1 MADKYGVNPLGGD
14 IKAAAGSVGPVRMM
28 YCLRW
33 KDPFSVAHC
42 VDTIQT
48 LTDRFGDL
56 ALARPMRVERYE
68 AGTELTYD
76 ITGVASRASGTMT
89 VAIEKFVGGGFAG
102 QVYRVEL
109 KSLDCDA
116 GEIPSL
122 VVGEKYAMKILIP
135 PSAGSNAF
143 RNLIYG
149 IGFQAPFSLQV
160 NPTAARAGALWQT
173 LIRRAAR
180 MRFGTAAAVTEI
192 HATFIDQTL
201 GSCGEISEWI
211 DGRVWQFETDDHLE
225 TRKAW
230 NVGDS
235 VDGQESKEYLSKKTF
250 MGGIVRLLHEMGAA
264 ELARQYEWWTCKSQ
278 PNTLKRHGHDADP
291 AEGLTAV
298 DFRAG
303 LALLPFLPMSPGD
316 IPLIFKGLARG
327 SLVQFDRPNLKKLKA
342 FVAANA
348 EHFSDMDHVV
358 EDLVAAEGVYRNSMP
373 DITHNHVRLLYSPTL
388 WRTMLDTTV
397 EGWRI
402 RGITD
407 EKTSASL
414 AASRPATLGFGVIRR
429 LPALAGI
436 VGAICVGLAVFSKD
450 HSWPTALV
458 GILTAVIGGRL
469 GRLVGSLIGRGDTRR
484 HVGSILT
491 SVKYFARAF
500 KGHVIEQA
508 ISWHRGGRLSAEQ
521 ALALARHPSRYFIHR
536 PLSFLPIF
544 LHKLLTD
551 RLYAKQTG
559 YFIFVRPIR
568 LLFSA
573 EMREQWLREMVA
585 QGRAKGMITDADA
598 DEIESQLSEP
608 FIQKYLVS
616 LVIHICTAPITQV
629 VSIIVAIVY
638 VAHHPEFTWQEGWAY
653 ALGII
658 ALFQV
663 VPISPGSLAR
673 GLYVTGLVIK
683 ERNFKDYKIAL
694 FMAYFKYIGYLSFP
708 IQMAYRY
715 PALARF
721 MAAHWATEFV
731 HVIPVFGERGALAE
745 HGVFDLFYNY
755 PLTARRRIPLRN
767 AVREKRRGRYW
778 HGPVVAGV
786 ATLAIFNASCLW
798 VLAFGELPGL
808 KSAFFFI
815 PAIVAFF
822 GGRCVLQ
829 RAAGAKTS
837 RRFGLAAA
845 TGALSGV
852 LIGLIHLH
860 LLYGPLTREVL
871 TTGSSIAV
879 ITWRVFLMTLL
890 MVIGAATAEFCPAEP
905 DVKSLDL
912 AAQGG

>member
-1 MADKYGVNPLGGD
+1 M
-14 IKAAAGSVGPVRMM
+14 
-28 YCLRW
+28 
-33 KDPFSVAHC
+33 AHC
-42 VDTIQT
+42 VDTIRT
-48 LTDRFGDL
+48 LTDSFNGL
-56 ALARPMRVERYE
+56 ALARSMRVERYE

-76 ITGVASRASGTMT
+76 ITGVASRTNGSMT
-89 VAIEKFVGGGFAG
+89 VMIEKFVGGGFAG

-109 KSLDCDA
+109 KSLTCDA
-116 GEIPSL
+116 GAIPGL
-122 VVGEKYAMKILIP
+122 VVGGSYAMKILIP

-173 LIRRAAR
+173 LIRRAAQ

-192 HATFIDQTL
+192 HATFVDETL

-211 DGRVWQFETDDHLE
+211 DGRVWRFETDDHLE
-225 TRKAW
+225 TRKTW
-230 NVGDS
+230 HVGDS

-250 MGGIVRLLHEMGAA
+250 MAGIVGLLHEMGAS

-278 PNTLKRHGHDADP
+278 PNTLKRHGHDDDP
-291 AEGLTAV
+291 AAGLTAV

-316 IPLIFKGLARG
+316 VPLIFKGLARG
-327 SLVQFDRPNLKKLKA
+327 SLVQFDRPNLRKLRTFLDA
-342 FVAANA
+342 HAADFA
-348 EHFSDMDHVV
+348 DLQHVV
-358 EDLVAAEGVYRNSMP
+358 EDLFAAEAVYRNSMP
-373 DITHNHVRLLYSPTL
+373 DITHNHVRLLYSGRL
-388 WRTMLDTTV
+388 WKTILDSTV

-407 EKTSASL
+407 KPTSARL
-414 AASRPATLGFGVIRR
+414 AASRPATLGFGLVRR
-429 LPALAGI
+429 LPLLAG
-436 VGAICVGLAVFSKD
+436 VFGAFCVVLALLSKA
-450 HSWPTALV
+450 HSWPTAIA
-458 GILTAVIGGRL
+458 GILVAILGGRC
-469 GRLVGSLIGRGDTRR
+469 GRLVGLLLGRADTRR
-484 HVGSILT
+484 HIRSLL
-491 SVKYFARAF
+491 SNLNYFGRAF

-508 ISWHRGGRLSAEQ
+508 ISWHRGGRLSAEH
-521 ALALARHPSRYFIHR
+521 ALALADRPWLYFIHR
-536 PLSFLPIF
+536 PLSFAPIF
-544 LHKLLTD
+544 LHRLLTD
-551 RLYAKQTG
+551 RTYAKQTG

-573 EMREQWLREMVA
+573 EMREEWLREMVA

-598 DEIESQLSEP
+598 EEIESQISEP

-616 LVIHICTAPITQV
+616 LVIHICTAPITQI

-638 VAHHPEFTWQEGWAY
+638 VAHHPELNWQEAWAY

-755 PLTARRRIPLRN
+755 PLTARRRIPIRN
-767 AVREKRRGRYW
+767 AARQQRPGRYW
-778 HGPVVAGV
+778 HAPLIGV
-786 ATLAIFNASCLW
+786 TAALAIFNTACLW
-798 VLAFGELPGL
+798 TISFQTFPAL
-808 KSAFFFI
+808 KSPFLFVVAIIAFL
-815 PAIVAFF
+815 A
-822 GGRCVLQ
+822 GRCILQ
-829 RAAGAKTS
+829 RAGGAKTS
-837 RRFGLAAA
+837 RRFGTTVL
-845 TGALSGV
+845 TGIGTGI
-852 LIGLIHLH
+852 LIGLAHLH
-860 LLYGPLTREVL
+860 LLYGALRWDIL
-871 TTGSSIAV
+871 ASGGAIAV
-879 ITWRVFLMTLL
+879 VTWRVFLMTLL

-905 DVKSLDL
+905 KADALPL
-912 AAQGG
+912 AQSA